1 MVTRITG
8 MASGMD
14 IDSIVKKLMTAE
26 SAPLTKMNQQK
37 QVMEWKRES
46 YRDIST
52 KMVTFQEKL
61 SELVNS
67 STLTSKQ
74 ATVTGNT
81 SAVTAVASSSASGTF
96 DVSVTNLASAS
107 YAVTETAGTGKPLNT
122 PLGLAKGD
130 VRVGNV
136 NISLDGTETIDD
148 FVKKVNA
155 NKDAG
160 VTAIYDTKNGISFT
174 SKTTGTLKEDGKTS
188 NDLVSIEDPLPT
200 DPLSE
205 KFGISK
211 SLADIFGLK
220 FEPGVDAKLK
230 INGLEVIKPTNTFD
244 MNGVKLTLNSATSP
258 GSTTK
263 ISVADDTDKIVASVK
278 GFVDAYND
286 VLATVNGKIGEER
299 YKKYTPLSTEQ
310 RAAMSDDEAKLWNE
324 KARSGMLKNDSIL
337 QDSVASMR
345 TAMVQGVKL
354 ADGTTLSMVSLGIT
368 TGNYQTKGKLEL
380 DTDKLKATLQSNPNA
395 VSDFFNQDYSKAFAN
410 NTFTETDGML
420 AKMRKIST
428 GSLQRMYDT
437 AGTSRASKDVTASF
451 MNTSVMGEQLTSLDR
466 RISEMTTKLNRI
478 ETNYFKKF
486 TAMETAI
493 NRYNSQSSSLA
504 GL

>member
-26 SAPLTKMNQQK
+26 KAPLTKMNQQK
-37 QVMEWKRES
+37 QLMEWKRES
-46 YRDIST
+46 YREIST

-67 STLTSKQ
+67 SSLTSKQ
-74 ATVTGNT
+74 ATVTGNS
-81 SAVTAVASSSASGTF
+81 SAVTATASSAASGTF
-96 DVSVTNLASAS
+96 DVKVTQLATASSGVTGSGWSTTTSDTKLSALTPALS
-107 YAVTETAGTGKPLNT
+107 GT
-122 PLGLAKGD
+122 
-130 VRVGNV
+130 VRVGNAD
-136 NISLDGTETIDD
+136 IALDADESIDS
-148 FVKKVNA
+148 FVKKVNG

-160 VTAIYDTKNGISFT
+160 VTAIYDSAKGISFT
-174 SKTTGTLKEDGKTS
+174 SKTTGSVKADGVTS
-188 NDLVSIEDPLPT
+188 NNLGVAAAAST
-200 DPLSE
+200 D
-205 KFGISK
+205 FGISQNLKDAFKVDFK
-211 SLADIFGLK
+211 SAL
-220 FEPGVDAKLK
+220 DAKAV
-230 INGLEVIKPTNTFD
+230 INGLEVTKPTNTFD
-244 MNGVKLTLNSATSP
+244 INGVKLTLNSLTPA
-258 GSTTK
+258 GDSTRIT
-263 ISVADDTDKIVASVK
+263 VADDTDKIVASVK
-278 GFVDAYND
+278 SFVDAYND
-286 VLATVNGKIGEER
+286 VLSTVNGKVGEER
-299 YKKYTPLSTEQ
+299 YKKYTPLSTEE
-310 RAAMSDDEAKLWNE
+310 RAAMSDEEAKLWNE
-324 KARSGMLKNDSIL
+324 KAKSGMLKNDSIL
-337 QDSVASMR
+337 QDAVASMR

-354 ADGTTLSMVSLGIT
+354 ADGSTLSMVSLGIT

-395 VSDFFNQDYSKAFAN
+395 VSDFFNQDYSKAFSN
-410 NTFTETDGML
+410 NKYTETDGIL

-437 AGTSRASKDVTASF
+437 AGTSRASKDLTASF

-466 RISEMTTKLNRI
+466 RISEMTQKLNRI

>member
-14 IDSIVKKLMTAE
+14 IDSMVKKLMTAE
-26 SAPLTKMNQQK
+26 KAPLTKMNQQK
-37 QVMEWKRES
+37 QLMEWKRES
-46 YRDIST
+46 YRDVST

-81 SAVTAVASSSASGTF
+81 SAITAIASSSASGAF

-107 YAVTETAGTGKPLNT
+107 YAVTQTAGTGKSLT
-122 PLGLAKGD
+122 APLGVAAGN
-130 VRVGNV
+130 VRVGNATIPV
-136 NISLDGTETIDD
+136 DANETIDS
-148 FVKKVNA
+148 FVKKVNS

-174 SKTTGTLKEDGKTS
+174 SKTTGTLKADGTTS
-188 NDLVSIEDPLPT
+188 NNLVSIT
-200 DPLSE
+200 DPASTA
-205 KFGISK
+205 FGISK
-211 SLADIFGLK
+211 SLADAFDLK
-220 FEPGVDAKLK
+220 FVNGVDAKVT
-230 INGLEVIKPTNTFD
+230 INGLQVTKSTNTFD
-244 MNGVKLTLNSATSP
+244 INGVSLTLNAATPS
-258 GSTTK
+258 GETTK
-263 ISVADDTDKIVASVK
+263 VNVVDDTDKIVASVK
-278 GFVDAYND
+278 SFVEAYND
-286 VLATVNGKIGEER
+286 VLSSINGKVGEER
-299 YKKYTPLSTEQ
+299 YKKYTPLSTEE
-310 RAAMSDDEAKLWNE
+310 RAAMSDDEAKLWTD
-324 KARSGMLKNDSIL
+324 KAKSGMLKNDSIL
-337 QDSVASMR
+337 QDAVASMR

-354 ADGTTLSMVSLGIT
+354 ADGSTLSMVSLGIT

-395 VSDFFNQDYSKAFAN
+395 VSDFFNQDYSKAFSN
-410 NTFTETDGML
+410 NKYTETDGML

-437 AGTSRASKDVTASF
+437 AGTSRASKDLTASF

-466 RISEMTTKLNRI
+466 RISEMTEKLNRI

-486 TAMETAI
+486 TAMETSI

>member
-14 IDSIVKKLMTAE
+14 IDSMVKKLMTAE
-26 SAPLTKMNQQK
+26 SAPLNKMNQQK
-37 QVMEWKRES
+37 QLMEWKRES
-46 YRDIST
+46 YREIST

-81 SAVTAVASSSASGTF
+81 SAVTATASSSASGTF
-96 DVSVTNLASAS
+96 DVKVTQLASAS
-107 YAVTETAGTGKPLNT
+107 SGVSGAAWTPTASTTKLSDLSTPVTGT
-122 PLGLAKGD
+122 
-130 VRVGNV
+130 VRVGNAD
-136 NISLDGTETIDD
+136 IALDANETIES
-148 FVKKVNA
+148 FVNKVNG

-160 VTAIYDTKNGISFT
+160 VTAIYDATKGISFT
-174 SKTTGTLKEDGKTS
+174 SKTTGSVKADGVTS
-188 NDLVSIEDPLPT
+188 NNLTIAAPAST
-200 DPLSE
+200 T
-205 KFGISK
+205 FGISQNLNDAFK
-211 SLADIFGLK
+211 ISFKPAI
-220 FEPGVDAKLK
+220 DAKAV
-230 INGLEVIKPTNTFD
+230 INGLEVTKPTNSFD
-244 MNGVKLTLNSATSP
+244 INGVKLTLNSLTPA
-258 GSTTK
+258 GETTR
-263 ISVADDTDKIVASVK
+263 INIADDTDKIVASVK
-278 GFVDAYND
+278 SFVDAYND
-286 VLATVNGKIGEER
+286 VLSSVNGKIGEER
-299 YKKYTPLSTEQ
+299 YKKYKPLSTEE

-324 KARSGMLKNDSIL
+324 KAKSGMLKNDSIL
-337 QDSVASMR
+337 QDAVASMR

-354 ADGTTLSMVSLGIT
+354 ADNTTLSMVSLGIT

-395 VSDFFNQDYSKAFAN
+395 VADFFNKDYSKAFSN

-437 AGTSRASKDVTASF
+437 AGTSRASKDLSASF

-466 RISEMTTKLNRI
+466 RISDMTTKLNRI